1 MDYFI
6 IKWIHILSATVI
18 FGTGLGS
25 AFYFFIANR
34 SKDVAVIAFA
44 ARTVVIADWL
54 FTTPAVIV
62 QFASGWLLAESM
74 GFRLSELWLV
84 WAIGLYL
91 FAGACWLPVV
101 RMQIV
106 MRDLAQAALINQQ
119 ALPPAYWR
127 LYRWWLALGALA
139 FPAVVLVFWLMVSKP

>member
-44 ARTVVIADWL
+44 TRTVVIADWL

-106 MRDLAQAALINQQ
+106 MRDLAQVALINQQ